1 MWVPSHV
8 ELTGN
13 SVADSAAKA
22 NLLLPV
28 YNLTVPHLDYKLL
41 IRIQTLRQCQLR
53 CNSKTEK
60 KLHSIEPR
68 VNVISMLRLTRQDEI
83 IIHRIRIGHT
93 YLTHGHLLRGEMY
106 YQVRSAS

>member
-8 ELTGN
+8 ELAGN

-41 IRIQTLRQCQLR
+41 IRIQTLRQWQLR

-68 VNVISMLRLTRQDEI
+68 VNVISMMATNACSGTRSLKLSNVEP
-83 IIHRIRIGHT
+83 G
-93 YLTHGHLLRGEMY
+93 
-106 YQVRSAS
+106 